1 MAMLMLAAFIG
12 LSFTADAQRGRED
25 KSQGQYH
32 IGAIMSLKEELKI
45 TPEQTAQLETLQASF
60 KEQATALRS
69 QTFEDQAARQEAM
82 KSLRQSMKDELEDVL
97 TAEQQAIL
105 KEKRADRKN
114 AHHDMRKAVKVYRE
128 AEMKP
133 VLQIQRAKLETA
145 LEEAD
150 KARLEEIRSELNSK
164 RQAYAKEGKDKS
176 KRMGK
181 GEGEMHQRKHK
192 GAVQDQQPL
201 RDELKAMAQKYD
213 SQISR
218 LMEEIEHQAKQWYKD
233 MQAIREAYAPD
244 HQKGAKWE
252 KTLSPADA
260 FMHNKQDY
268 KGSHPMKK
276 ERFLLMKPEATE
288 KGQTAAQPKARVFP
302 NPATTMTT
310 LAYDLETAGDVT
322 IVLRA
327 KEGVVL
333 KTLPQ
338 GRAEA
343 GPQQVDIPLDGLNEG
358 VYYISI
364 QSGKQQWAEK
374 LIIARQ

>member
-12 LSFTADAQRGRED
+12 LSFTADAQRGRAD

-69 QTFEDQAARQEAM
+69 QTFEDQTARREAM

-105 KEKRADRKN
+105 KEKRAEMKT
-114 AHHDMRKAVKVYRE
+114 AHQDMRKAVKVYRE
-128 AEMKP
+128 AEVKP
-133 VLQIQRAKLETA
+133 VLQAQRAKLETE
-145 LEEAD
+145 LEAAD
-150 KARLEEIRSELNSK
+150 KVRLEEIRSELKSK
-164 RQAYAKEGKDKS
+164 RQAYAKKGKDKS
-176 KRMGK
+176 KGK
-181 GEGEMHQRKHK
+181 GEMQQHKHK
-192 GAVQDQQPL
+192 GTAQGQHPL

-218 LMEEIEHQAKQWYKD
+218 LMEEIKPQAKQWHED
-233 MQAIREAYAPD
+233 MQAIRVAHAPD
-244 HQKGAKWE
+244 HPRAAKGE
-252 KTLSPADA
+252 KAYGDGS
-260 FMHNKQDY
+260 MHGKKAH
-268 KGSHPMKK
+268 KGNHPMKK

-302 NPATTMTT
+302 NPASTMAAV
-310 LAYDLETAGDVT
+310 AYDLKTAGDVN

-327 KEGVVL
+327 KEGIVL

-338 GRAEA
+338 GRLEA
-343 GPQQVDIPLDGLNEG
+343 GPQQADIPLDGLNEG